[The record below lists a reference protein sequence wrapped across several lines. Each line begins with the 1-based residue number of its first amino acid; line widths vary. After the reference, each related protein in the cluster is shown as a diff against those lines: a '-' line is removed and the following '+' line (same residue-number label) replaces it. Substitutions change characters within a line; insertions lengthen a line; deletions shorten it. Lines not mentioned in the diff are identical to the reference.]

1 MPVKVSHDHFLII
14 QIGRSI
20 LKSIISPPTSVHLFL
35 ALISALAMVWIFIL
49 KTRLYKISALNSNP
63 EYVRSIFSW
72 CKRYEKKKKFSLFT
86 ISKVMNGT
94 SGQFYSFFANIDFAF
109 SWGTGFWISYERYYN
124 QLFRFGRPSVIVLS
138 TGRIIGRK
146 DTLSDATYAGKDFY
160 DLRYLLEVQG
170 MNSSWSKKLKVHEL

>member
-1 MPVKVSHDHFLII
+1 MDPQISEKRIEKIYLNIRILKNKKDIIIRITMPAIMPVKVSHDHFLII

-124 QLFRFGRPSVIVLS
+124 QFF
-138 TGRIIGRK
+138 
-146 DTLSDATYAGKDFY
+146 
-160 DLRYLLEVQG
+160 Q
-170 MNSSWSKKLKVHEL
+170 